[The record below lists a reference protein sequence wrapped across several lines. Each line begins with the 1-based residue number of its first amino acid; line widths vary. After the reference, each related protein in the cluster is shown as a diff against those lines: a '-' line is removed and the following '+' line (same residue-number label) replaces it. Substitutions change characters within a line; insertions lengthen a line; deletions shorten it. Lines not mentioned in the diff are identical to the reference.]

1 VRLGDHIVSPPGAI
15 LVNDLDRVAIPD
27 IAPGQHAA
35 VTITT
40 PASSILGT
48 GHRLQFMLVQE
59 GAAWF
64 SAFGTTP
71 VTVGPYVSPTAPTGS
86 STGSYSVSW
95 AGIDGA
101 TSYTLQER
109 VNGGSWTTIQTGT
122 ATSKAISGKGDGSYG
137 YQVQVCAA
145 DGCSTWSTA
154 VTTTVLLPPS
164 APASLSVPA
173 TSSGSVAVSW
183 AASSTATSYTLQQR
197 LGSGGWSTVY
207 TGAATSST
215 RTVTTTGNYT
225 YQVQACN
232 SAGCSGW
239 KASSAVAV
247 TIPPGS
253 APSLSAPSSSTTG
266 SYTVSWTGVSGATSY
281 TLQGQVN
288 GGGWSTI
295 QASNATSKVISGKGN
310 GTYGYRVQACNVGGC
325 GGWSAA
331 KSTTVL
337 LPPTTPGTPSVSSG
351 GPYYRPVVTVAWG
364 AVSGATTYTVE
375 MNHPQEGV
383 ENFYVGPETSARTLM
398 YVDGTVAFHVKACN
412 ASGCSGWSGYVYIT
426 LQSGLGTAP

>member
-1 VRLGDHIVSPPGAI
+1 VRLGDHIVSPSGAI
-15 LVNDLDRVAIPD
+15 LINDLDRVAIPD
-27 IAPGQHAA
+27 ITPGQHAA
-35 VTITT
+35 VTITA
-40 PASSILGT
+40 PASSVLGT

-59 GAAWF
+59 GATWF

-71 VTVGPYVSPTAPTGS
+71 ITVGPYISPTAPANS
-86 STGSYSVSW
+86 STGTYSLSW
-95 AGIDGA
+95 TGIDGA

-109 VNGGSWTTIQTGT
+109 VNGGSWATIQTSS
-122 ATSKAISGKGDGSYG
+122 ATSKAISGKGDGSYS
-137 YQVQVCAA
+137 YQVLACAA
-145 DGCSTWSTA
+145 DGCSTWSAA

-207 TGAATSST
+207 IGAATNST
-215 RTVTTTGNYT
+215 RTVTTTGSYT

-239 KASSAVAV
+239 KVSSVVAV

-253 APSLSAPSSSTTG
+253 SPSLSAPSNSSTG

-281 TLQGQVN
+281 TLQEQVN

-295 QASNATSKVISGKGN
+295 QASGATSKAISAKGN
-310 GTYGYRVQACNVGGC
+310 GTYGYRAQACNAGGC

-337 LPPTTPGTPSVSSG
+337 LPPTTPGTPSVSSS
-351 GPYYRPVVTVAWG
+351 GPYYKPVVTVAWG
-364 AVSGATTYTVE
+364 AVSSATTYAVE

-383 ENFYVGPETSARTLM
+383 QNFYVGSETSARSLL
-398 YVDGTVAFHVKACN
+398 YADGNVAFHVKACN
-412 ASGCSGWSGYVYIT
+412 ASGCSGWSNYANIT
-426 LQSGLGTAP
+426 LHSSL